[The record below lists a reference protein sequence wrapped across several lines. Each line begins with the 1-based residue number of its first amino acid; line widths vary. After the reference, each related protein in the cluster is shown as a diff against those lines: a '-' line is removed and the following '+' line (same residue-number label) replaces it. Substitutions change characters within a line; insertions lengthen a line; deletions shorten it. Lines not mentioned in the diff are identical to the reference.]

1 MHDIVILPFMGFTL
15 HFAFFEAFSFT
26 LQDINGLAYIY
37 LWYSSG
43 ILLLR
48 GIAAAIRKFKKE
60 DIDIVTD
67 I

>member
-1 MHDIVILPFMGFTL
+1 MSFTV
-15 HFAFFEAFSFT
+15 HFALFEAFSFT
-26 LQDINGLAYIY
+26 LQDINGLTYIF

-48 GIAAAIRKFKKE
+48 GIAAAVRRFKKE